1 MKNIKNSLKKLS
13 KNSSSDQNSHKTEN
27 VSAEN
32 SSIAV
37 KRQNYKNL
45 TPNSISYK
53 GYDFPDDIVNRRVL
67 ENLQDLEIRD
77 DDVFLITYPAN
88 GAHLLEDVV
97 QNLLNESMQKI
108 HQQQKIERERQNGSM
123 IIESETTSETK
134 LLSSNLPFDL
144 LPKQT
149 QSQLSSSSTKII
161 YQCRNCKDHLV
172 SYYYHHRLKGISIP
186 LNDFIDLY
194 LDGYLFYG
202 DYFDHVLSFWQLS
215 KLYPRNVLFICYEEL
230 QIMTHNMAS
239 IIAKFLNL
247 NLSDEEINES
257 IRKLSKPNPII
268 N

>member
-134 LLSSNLPFDL
+134 SNQLDNSEEDGQVTLARLESANIYGHIRWLKSIRSSRLLSSNLPFDL

-149 QSQLSSSSTKII
+149 QSQLSSSSTK
-161 YQCRNCKDHLV
+161 
-172 SYYYHHRLKGISIP
+172 
-186 LNDFIDLY
+186 
-194 LDGYLFYG
+194 
-202 DYFDHVLSFWQLS
+202 VL
-215 KLYPRNVLFICYEEL
+215 
-230 QIMTHNMAS
+230 A
-239 IIAKFLNL
+239 
-247 NLSDEEINES
+247 INFCS
-257 IRKLSKPNPII
+257 ANP
-268 N
+268 